1 MKFKEAVEIL
11 EYAKT
16 FSGKPSKAPRMERAG
31 RKTTA
36 VRDLIELPRDLD
48 DLERIR
54 KEQADKKS
62 EKKDDKKDDK
72 KGSLKIDTLNQAL
85 VLATVGPFVG
95 IFLAEFALKALGVK

>member
-16 FSGKPSKAPRMERAG
+16 FSSKPSKAPRMERAG

-36 VRDLIELPRDLD
+36 VRDLIELLRDLD

-54 KEQADKKS
+54 KEQADKKN
-62 EKKDDKKDDK
+62 EKKDDK